1 MLPWFRTRLLKA
13 DDTYALPT
21 RSSHT
26 EVDGAMS
33 LGEGRDMKMTATVS
47 FEKGNNAMKHRRS

>member
-1 MLPWFRTRLLKA
+1 MFPWFRTRLSKA

-26 EVDGAMS
+26 EVDGVIF
-33 LGEGRDMKMTATVS
+33 LGEGRHVKMTATVS
-47 FEKGNNAMKHRRS
+47 FEKGNNAMKHRRW